1 MKKIICLV
9 TVFAMLFALA
19 GCGGSSDNRSGTVA
33 QVSNVNDILS
43 SASEESAP
51 SAKKILPVN
60 EYKIFSGEKPEDEKY
75 DIDLT
80 AMNSTMVYSEV
91 SNMMMEPQSFEGKY
105 IKMRGNFAVYEA
117 ETRNYYA
124 CLISDATACCSQGIE
139 FVLKGNYS
147 YPDDYPPLDTEITVT
162 GIFDTYNE
170 GENTFIQLLNAKAY
184 YGA

>member
-1 MKKIICLV
+1 MKKVLCLLTAAV
-9 TVFAMLFALA
+9 LVFALA
-19 GCGGSSDNRSGTVA
+19 GCGNTSDNRGGTVV

-43 SASEESAP
+43 SAAGENNETTRRT
-51 SAKKILPVN
+51 LPLN
-60 EYKIFSGEKPEDEKY
+60 QYGIFSGEKPGSEKY

-91 SNMMMEPQSFEGKY
+91 SDMMMDPKKYEGKY
-105 IKMRGNFAVYEA
+105 VKMRGSFAVYEG

-124 CLISDATACCSQGIE
+124 CLIADATACCSQGIE
-139 FVLKGNYS
+139 FVLDKKTT

-170 GENTFIQLLNAKAY
+170 GENKFIQLLNAKAY
-184 YGA
+184 YG